1 MRTNRKMT
9 LLAVA
14 LVSAAALT
22 SCGTKKAVVDS
33 TTGKITGTTGK
44 TASPKTE
51 DATELA
57 KINFLRKVA
66 DNAAYSKNIVSKIKF
81 GINTGKN
88 QLSVAGSLHMRRDEV
103 IRIQIT
109 PLGIMEAGRLE
120 FTKDHVL
127 LVDRIHKEY
136 VEASYADVD
145 FLQRNGLDFY
155 ALQAL
160 FWNELF
166 VPGTQK
172 MTDSSLRNF
181 SADLNGGAETSIGIT
196 YGKMSY
202 KWNAD
207 SKTGLINSVLA
218 KYSSQQ
224 DGNTSVNCKYSAFKA
239 LGTKQ
244 FPTDILL
251 TLSTKAVK
259 NANNMSLRLQLN
271 TLTTDSDW
279 ESETTVSSKYKK
291 VSVEEIL
298 TTLGSM

>member
-1 MRTNRKMT
+1 MRTNVKIAS
-9 LLAVA
+9 LAA
-14 LVSAAALT
+14 CAICAAALT
-22 SCGTKKAVVDS
+22 SCGTKKAVSDAALGNVAAAS
-33 TTGKITGTTGK
+33 GK
-44 TASPKTE
+44 TASKKTE
-51 DATELA
+51 STAELA
-57 KINFLRKVA
+57 KINFLRKVT

-88 QLSVAGSLHMRRDEV
+88 ELSVAGSLHMRRDEV

-120 FTKDHVL
+120 FTKDYVL

-136 VEASYADVD
+136 VKASYADVD
-145 FLQRNGLDFY
+145 FLSRNGLDFY

-160 FWNELF
+160 FWNQLF

-172 MTDSSLRNF
+172 TTDSSLRNF
-181 SADLNGGAETSIGIT
+181 SADINGGTETSIGIA

-207 SKTGLINSVLA
+207 SKTGLINSVVA
-218 KYSSQQ
+218 KYSSQK
-224 DGNTSVNCKYSAFKA
+224 DGNTSVYCKYSAFKP

-251 TLSTKAVK
+251 TLSTKAVS
-259 NANNMSLRLQLN
+259 NAKNMSLRLQLG

-279 ESETTVSSKYKK
+279 ETETAVSSKYKQ
-291 VSVEEIL
+291 VGVEDIL
-298 TTLGSM
+298 NKLGAM

>member
-1 MRTNRKMT
+1 MRTNRKIT

-181 SADLNGGAETSIGIT
+181 SVDLNGGAETSIGIT